1 MLSRN
6 TKALFYRVAGPLM
19 KINGLIYRYFRFS
32 KKDFV
37 KVHLGPGQERY
48 IDGWLNI
55 DANIFTGKADVWADL
70 RNPLPFP
77 DNSVDAI
84 YSHHVIEHL
93 PDLDYHFKEVSRV
106 LKPEGL
112 YRVAGPNGDSAIKKF
127 IENDKKWFSDF
138 PVKRNSIGGRFEN
151 LIFCK
156 QEHLTILTF
165 SFLEEIMTKVGFINL
180 NLCKPVKET
189 NFPEI
194 FNDCLAKEHEPD
206 FQTPRTL
213 VIEGVNTK

>member
-6 TKALFYRVAGPLM
+6 TKALFY
-19 KINGLIYRYFRFS
+19 S
-32 KKDFV
+32 
-37 KVHLGPGQERY
+37 
-48 IDGWLNI
+48 
-55 DANIFTGKADVWADL
+55 
-70 RNPLPFP
+70 
-77 DNSVDAI
+77 
-84 YSHHVIEHL
+84 
-93 PDLDYHFKEVSRV
+93 
-106 LKPEGL
+106 
-112 YRVAGPNGDSAIKKF
+112 VAGPNGDSAIKKF

-165 SFLEEIMTKVGFINL
+165 SFLEEIMTKAGFINL

-189 NFPEI
+189 NFPKI